1 MTAVRAMKLLS
12 AFALTLALYPVGAD
26 AADPGVFPD
35 RIVLGQAA
43 PFDGPAKALG
53 TGMREGLLAAFA
65 EANAAGGVK
74 GRRIELVTADDGYEP
89 ERSVAATRR
98 LIEGDGV
105 FALVGPVGTPTS
117 KAAQPLAE
125 AAGVPFVGPFTGASF
140 LRDPKLST
148 VVNVRASYDEEAEAW
163 VRHLTEDLG
172 AARIAIFYQDDSF
185 GQAGLAGVEK
195 AMAKRG
201 MELAARGTYARNTTA
216 VKSALLDI
224 RKAAPDAV
232 VMVGAYAPSAEFI
245 RLARKLKMETTFVNI
260 SFVGSDALARE
271 LGAEGAGVVVS
282 QVVPVPTDSDIP
294 MVASYRAALAA
305 AAPDAKPGFVSLEGY
320 AVGRLMVEA
329 LKAIEG
335 EPTRAALLDA
345 IRDKGAFDLGGLP
358 LAYGPGDNQG
368 SDKVFMTVIQPDGS
382 FKAVDKLTPPAKS

>member
-1 MTAVRAMKLLS
+1 MKLLS

-125 AAGVPFVGPFTGASF
+125 AARMASTYPAQF
-140 LRDPKLST
+140 L
-148 VVNVRASYDEEAEAW
+148 NVDDRLGHIAEGYQA
-163 VRHLTEDLG
+163 DLVLL
-172 AARIAIFYQDDSF
+172 DDAL
-185 GQAGLAGVEK
+185 QV
-195 AMAKRG
+195 
-201 MELAARGTYARNTTA
+201 RGTWIAGQYE
-216 VKSALLDI
+216 
-224 RKAAPDAV
+224 AA
-232 VMVGAYAPSAEFI
+232 
-245 RLARKLKMETTFVNI
+245 
-260 SFVGSDALARE
+260 
-271 LGAEGAGVVVS
+271 
-282 QVVPVPTDSDIP
+282 
-294 MVASYRAALAA
+294 
-305 AAPDAKPGFVSLEGY
+305 
-320 AVGRLMVEA
+320 
-329 LKAIEG
+329 
-335 EPTRAALLDA
+335 
-345 IRDKGAFDLGGLP
+345 
-358 LAYGPGDNQG
+358 
-368 SDKVFMTVIQPDGS
+368 
-382 FKAVDKLTPPAKS
+382 